1 MKKYYFLSR
10 EKIVQNKKF
19 QTTETN
25 PSILK
30 ILKKNI
36 KNLTSPN
43 FSTYDKSYKNRM
55 EFAISKS

>member
-10 EKIVQNKKF
+10 EKIVQNKKL

-30 ILKKNI
+30 IIKKI
-36 KNLTSPN
+36 
-43 FSTYDKSYKNRM
+43 
-55 EFAISKS
+55 

>member
-10 EKIVQNKKF
+10 EKIVQNKKL

-30 ILKKNI
+30 ILKK
-36 KNLTSPN
+36 KYKKSNL
-43 FSTYDKSYKNRM
+43 
-55 EFAISKS
+55 SKLLYIW